1 METPTTKE
9 SPLFIL
15 KKFLL
20 ITFILCCASTSS
32 AKDNDL
38 GTIDISGNRTPDV
51 VMKLF
56 WQKMHPY
63 LKKGSHTYHHSKM
76 ADYPQKFYKD
86 LVEKHLKESTSG
98 EFFFRFYIY
107 ECVWNKRKCDQPD
120 DFEEYNKIKF
130 DVYYDFDK

>member
-20 ITFILCCASTSS
+20 ITFILCCASTSI

-38 GTIDISGNRTPDV
+38 GTIDIMGNRTPDV
-51 VMKLF
+51 IMKLF
-56 WQKMHPY
+56 WPGMHPY

-76 ADYPQKFYKD
+76 EDYPQKFYKD
-86 LVEKHLKESTSG
+86 LVEKYLKESPSG

-107 ECVWNKRKCDQPD
+107 ECVWIGRECDEPD
-120 DFEEYNKIKF
+120 DFEDYKKIKF
-130 DVYYDFDK
+130 DVYYDFDD